1 MREFKITAADINPA
15 SEDDCYLSPD
25 DPIHSLKPASMMGGI
40 GSAAALAQYNNL
52 LKPQVIGSNKGQI
65 QREQGIKPGTTEW
78 FELWFGRNK

>member
-40 GSAAALAQYNNL
+40 GSAAA
-52 LKPQVIGSNKGQI
+52 
-65 QREQGIKPGTTEW
+65 
-78 FELWFGRNK
+78 